1 MSALHQ
7 LLESV
12 NDSTKARF
20 ESKGGMRTLYV
31 SIATLRANLGTVLEL
46 VHWHAEVDQVE
57 VLKGKKPR
65 VRILSLQQEGEPGFF
80 AEMDSHTYD

>member
-12 NDSTKARF
+12 GDESKARF
-20 ESKGGMRTLYV
+20 ETKEGVRTLYV

-46 VHWHAEVDQVE
+46 AHWHKEVDQVI

-65 VRILSLQQEGEPGFF
+65 VRILPLV
-80 AEMDSHTYD
+80 